1 MIVSVSALVGFALA
15 IILFIVALVLYRSPP
30 HEALGQELTTPAAS
44 SPPPAT
50 TAPALAPSL
59 ELTDELLTNPEP
71 TGIPNLSVMDV
82 IGNLKHFSPMN
93 SWVCEGPLP
102 AEGERI
108 IWYCTGPANEAP
120 ASYEVTVVGKDSLT
134 IFSVEATV
142 RGISEEQAAAFF
154 TYLASLCLQET
165 DPLNPKAWVEQNVG
179 SGGRVIT
186 ESVELFIYGTQEE
199 RTLQVVA
206 TGLSTH

>member
-1 MIVSVSALVGFALA
+1 VLVSVLALVGFALA
-15 IILFIVALVLYRSPP
+15 MILFVMAVLVNRPSP

-44 SPPPAT
+44 SPPEAS
-50 TAPALAPSL
+50 APALAPSP
-59 ELTDELLTNPEP
+59 EFTQRLLTNSEP
-71 TGIPNLSVMDV
+71 TGIPNLDVMEV
-82 IGNLKHFSPMN
+82 IGNLKHFSPMK

-108 IWYCTGPANEAP
+108 LWACHGPANEAS
-120 ASYEVTVVGKDSLT
+120 ASYEVTVVGKNPLT

-142 RGISEEQAAAFF
+142 RGVSEERAAGFF
-154 TYLASLCLQET
+154 TYIASLCLQET

-179 SGGRVIT
+179 SGGHVIAEGT
-186 ESVELFIYGTQEE
+186 ELFIYGTQEE

-206 TGLSTH
+206 TGLTTN